1 MRANKG
7 ILTKK
12 RKLRKAKTV
21 TFANFKG
28 GTGKTT
34 NCAMIGYILAKKGY
48 RVLVLD
54 QDPQANATDLYLK
67 TNARLY
73 PDSKVGIEKTLMAA
87 VAEGDLTQ
95 IVTNITDN
103 LYLLPSY
110 ADYSTLPLFLEKMY
124 PDDFMART
132 KSLSNLLT
140 SLKTEFDFILIDVPP
155 TLSIYTDTALMA
167 SDYTVIVLQTQERSL
182 VGAESFIKYLQELI
196 DNYNADLDILGIL
209 PVLLKNNAAVDM
221 NTLDNAKEK
230 FGEENIFSTIV
241 KNMERL
247 KRYDMIGIVDPDIDS
262 KADMH
267 DKRIKELYEEVT
279 EEFLKRVEKE
289 TEIYV

>member
-1 MRANKG
+1 MRA
-7 ILTKK
+7 
-12 RKLRKAKTV
+12 KTI

-34 NCAMIGYILAKKGY
+34 NCTMIGYILAKKGY

-67 TNARLY
+67 TKARLN
-73 PDSKVGIEKTLMAA
+73 PESKVEIDKTLMAA
-87 VAEGDLTQ
+87 VAEENLQQVITE
-95 IVTNITDN
+95 ITDN

-110 ADYSTLPLFLEKMY
+110 ADYSTLPLFLEKKH
-124 PDDFMART
+124 PDSLVDRT
-132 KSLSNLLT
+132 KSIAYLLEP
-140 SLKTEFDFILIDVPP
+140 LKQEFDFILIDVPP

-182 VGAESFIKYLQELI
+182 VGAESYIKYLQELI
-196 DNYNADLDILGIL
+196 DNYNAQFDILGIL

-221 NTLDNAKEK
+221 NTLENAKEK
-230 FGEENIFSTIV
+230 FGEKNIFKTIV

-247 KRYDMIGIVDPDIDS
+247 KRYDMIGIVDPDKDI
-262 KADMH
+262 KADIH
-267 DKRIKELYEEVT
+267 DKRIIELYEEVT
-279 EEFLKRVEKE
+279 EEFLKRIEKE
-289 TEIYV
+289 TELYV